1 MIDLHTHLL
10 PRIDDGSPSL
20 EVTLELLRKAEE
32 VGVTDIMFT
41 SHYAKFRHYMASKR
55 TIKALYDEVRD
66 AAKEEGLHLNL
77 HLGNEIDYD
86 ESLFDWLEGEVVR
99 TLGGSKYVLLDFG
112 FKKYDV
118 DDVIYEL
125 VVRGYKPIIA
135 HPERYRY
142 VNGIE
147 EMKKWRKTGALLQ
160 VNAPS
165 MFAKHHAKKQFKLM
179 LKHELID
186 LVCSDIHHH
195 KETYDQLKKVKEYM
209 EKKCDKDYVKRVF
222 EDNPRKILEAQIE
235 QL

>member
-20 EVTLELLRKAEE
+20 EVTMDLLKKAEE
-32 VGVTDIMFT
+32 VGVSDLMFT
-41 SHYAKFRHYMASKR
+41 SHYARFRHFMPTR
-55 TIKALYDEVRD
+55 QVTRALFEEVSS
-66 AAKEEGLHLNL
+66 AAKKEGIGINL
-77 HLGNEIDYD
+77 YLGNEIDYD
-86 ESLFDWLEGEVVR
+86 ESLFEWLDGEIVR

-112 FKKYDV
+112 FKKYEV

-147 EMKKWRKTGALLQ
+147 ELKKWRKTGALLQ
-160 VNAPS
+160 VNASS
-165 MFAKHHAKKQFKLM
+165 MFSKHHSKKQFKLM

-186 LVCSDIHHH
+186 FVCSDVHSH
-195 KETYDQLKKVKEYM
+195 KESYDYLLKVKEYM
-209 EKKCDKDYVKRVF
+209 EKKCDKDYVKKVF
-222 EDNPRKILEAQIE
+222 VTNPKSVLEEQVE